1 METTGI
7 QAEFHEKHL
16 SNYLNIVPPD
26 ITQVDH
32 QFKVIGWNKIPQAC
46 QNHSSVSKSL
56 KCVKITHVCQNPSSM
71 SKSLKCVKI
80 IQVCQN
86 HSSETKSLKCEQ
98 ITQV

>member
-32 QFKVIGWNKIPQAC
+32 QFKVIVGTKSLKHVKIPQAC
-46 QNHSSVSKSL
+46 QNHSSV
-56 KCVKITHVCQNPSSM
+56 
-71 SKSLKCVKI
+71 
-80 IQVCQN
+80 
-86 HSSETKSLKCEQ
+86 TKSLRCEK
-98 ITQV
+98 IT